1 MDVLPLDLLI
11 VSIGLLYTL
20 ASGCQRSRGQR
31 VPPRIRGSDDRSL
44 RQRSVAPM
52 RSSGSRRR
60 SATFW
65 LQPSSGIGLV
75 RENSSAI
82 PGLLVEP
89 GQRMRVDKAEE
100 PVSELREAIVAP
112 HLGSVFSAHMETT
125 WSNNGSN
132 SMTIPHL
139 AEVEIV

>member
-31 VPPRIRGSDDRSL
+31 
-44 RQRSVAPM
+44 
-52 RSSGSRRR
+52 
-60 SATFW
+60 
-65 LQPSSGIGLV
+65 
-75 RENSSAI
+75 
-82 PGLLVEP
+82 
-89 GQRMRVDKAEE
+89 MRVDKAEE
-100 PVSELREAIVAP
+100 PVSELREAIFAP
-112 HLGSVFSAHMETT
+112 HLGSVFSPHMETT